1 MRTFWFG
8 KYKDRNVADICKS
21 DKSYIRWCLD
31 NVKGFSLTDE
41 ETEAYKTT
49 SRRLVHHYDNEGS
62 VWDDFD
68 DEMTYGMMMDLD

>member
-8 KYKDRNVADICKS
+8 KYKGMNIVTICKN

-31 NVKGFSLTDE
+31 NVKNFSLTDE
-41 ETEAYKTT
+41 ETEAYKTP
-49 SRRLVHHYDNEGS
+49 SRRFVPDYDNEGS

-68 DEMTYGMMMDLD
+68 NEMTYNMMMDFD